1 MLVVTVLTSVMVLMS
16 VIVLKSVMVFVAA
29 ADVIVMV
36 EAGGVDAVR
45 VTVDAEAIA
54 QVDPEALVIVTV
66 EVAAPA
72 EVTAQ
77 LDPLP
82 ETVTVTVEMPEE
94 P

>member
-1 MLVVTVLTSVMVLMS
+1 MVLIS

-29 ADVIVMV
+29 AHVIVTV
-36 EAGGVDAVR
+36 EAAGVDAVR
-45 VTVDAEAIA
+45 VTIDAEAIA

-82 ETVTVTVEMPEE
+82 EAVTVTVGMPEE

>member
-1 MLVVTVLTSVMVLMS
+1 MLVVIVLTSVMVLMS

-29 ADVIVMV
+29 AGVIVTV
-36 EAGGVDAVR
+36 EAAGVDAVG
-45 VTVDAEAIA
+45 VPVDAEAIA
-54 QVDPEALVIVTV
+54 QVDPEALVIVTI

-77 LDPLP
+77 LDSLP
-82 ETVTVTVEMPEE
+82 EAVTVTIEMPEE